1 MIVTTPSARLLRAG
15 SPASEKTCSMLMFS
29 LSVSAVNDSIRRA
42 RASDTRCSSSSV
54 AMPRWCM
61 VSATAK
67 ATSAVFPPLLRT
79 TS

>member
-1 MIVTTPSARLLRAG
+1 MVIVTVPSSRSLCAG
-15 SPASEKTCSMLMFS
+15 RPASCTTCSMLVFS
-29 LSVSAVNDSIRRA
+29 SSVSALKAVSWLA

-61 VSATAK
+61 VSATAN
-67 ATSAVFPPLLRT
+67 ATSAVRVPSA

>member
-1 MIVTTPSARLLRAG
+1 
-15 SPASEKTCSMLMFS
+15 MLMFS

-61 VSATAK
+61 VSATAN
-67 ATSAVFPPLLRT
+67 ATSAVFPPLLGT